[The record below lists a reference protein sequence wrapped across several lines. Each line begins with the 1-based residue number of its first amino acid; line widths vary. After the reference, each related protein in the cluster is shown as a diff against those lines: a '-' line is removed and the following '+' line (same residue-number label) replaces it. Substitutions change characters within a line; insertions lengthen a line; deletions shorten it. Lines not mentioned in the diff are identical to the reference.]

1 MSALQLPTFDGVKIL
16 VVGEP
21 VLDKYVWGTVERIS
35 PEAAVP
41 VLRIREREARP
52 GNAAFVCASLR
63 TLGASVS
70 LMSVIGT
77 DDEGLMLRQ
86 MLGRRDVCIDDVV
99 EDASRPT
106 IVKQRLFGSIQAA
119 MRGTQQLLRLDEE
132 DPRPL
137 DPEVEELMLHSILGQ
152 IRKADGILVSDI
164 NKGLLTQRLRGC

>member
-1 MSALQLPTFDGVKIL
+1 MSILQLPTFDGVKIL

-35 PEAAVP
+35 PEAPVP
-41 VLRIREREARP
+41 VIRIREREARP

-63 TLGASVS
+63 SLGASVS
-70 LMSVIGT
+70 LVSVIGA
-77 DDEGLMLRQ
+77 DEEGLVLRQ
-86 MLGRRDVCIDDVV
+86 MLGHWDICVDDVV

-106 IVKQRLFGSIQAA
+106 IVKQRLFGSVQAA

-137 DPEVEELMLHSILGQ
+137 DPEVEELVLHSILGQ